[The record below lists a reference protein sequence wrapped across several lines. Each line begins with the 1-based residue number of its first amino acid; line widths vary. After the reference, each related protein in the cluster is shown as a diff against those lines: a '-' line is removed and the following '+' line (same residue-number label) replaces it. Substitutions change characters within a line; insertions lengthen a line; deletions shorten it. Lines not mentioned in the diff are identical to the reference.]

1 MEKEGWIAVQHF
13 SKTCFF
19 RVGLLD
25 HRTVLGSV
33 SWELDAVS
41 GSRHLCVRYL
51 ALRLVSAD
59 NTLLGR
65 VFLLV
70 GKLGG
75 ACVEG
80 VPFLRFDLHNAAV
93 EHACLP
99 RGALFL

>member
-1 MEKEGWIAVQHF
+1 M
-13 SKTCFF
+13 FF
-19 RVGLLD
+19 RVGLLN

-70 GKLGG
+70 GKLWG

-80 VPFLRFDLHNAAV
+80 VPFLRFDLHDAAV

>member
-1 MEKEGWIAVQHF
+1 MLAPSVG
-13 SKTCFF
+13 S
-19 RVGLLD
+19 RLVGLLD

-59 NTLLGR
+59 NTLLGC

-70 GKLGG
+70 SKLRG
-75 ACVEG
+75 AYVEG
-80 VPFLRFDLHNAAV
+80 VPFLRFDLHECCRTCMFAAW
-93 EHACLP
+93 
-99 RGALFL
+99 